1 MCVGEKRR
9 LTIPAEL
16 AYGKIGD
23 GKNVPAGADLIYDVE
38 VVSCYYT
45 EFYRLFEFFI
55 TCSLL

>member
-9 LTIPAEL
+9 LTIPSDL

-38 VVSCYYT
+38 VVS
-45 EFYRLFEFFI
+45 LFCFPQKYVN
-55 TCSLL
+55 